1 MKDIYINAA
10 KELITGRHGSF
21 AAYIGEAYLVADPS
35 NKDKLLQTFW
45 EIFRHAEQI
54 RGNR

>member
-1 MKDIYINAA
+1 MKDVYIVAA
-10 KELITGRHGSF
+10 QNLCSGRYGSF

-45 EIFRHAEQI
+45 EIFRHALW
-54 RGNR
+54 NK